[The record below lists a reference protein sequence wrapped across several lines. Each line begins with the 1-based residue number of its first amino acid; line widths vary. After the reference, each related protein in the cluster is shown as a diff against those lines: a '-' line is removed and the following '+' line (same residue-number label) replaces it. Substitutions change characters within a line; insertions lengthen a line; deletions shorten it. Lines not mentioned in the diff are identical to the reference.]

1 MLVVSKGQNNSFDY
15 SDKYILEKVNFC
27 KPLAQNQADKWIII
41 KKDTDP
47 NQNISGASSTTAWES
62 GQKVDPIAYVSGV
75 EPYVEA
81 YFSINCKDQEY
92 YAKAINAEGFNF
104 PPKLLEKNNGIYLY
118 PITKSDK
125 EFKNEV
131 VKYWD
136 NFELTWYIS
145 NNINGPWI
153 EIDESVSDLY
163 VTKGNPITGNAE
175 NVGYE
180 TFIHHTTLFLS
191 CKNATGLTN
200 DNDIV
205 DNIYSEFLDR
215 DVRKINGNG
224 PMKYWGSE
232 LFDLVNFDDCRPVYG
247 FLALENTTCGTWA
260 AFFNDMIRM
269 QGISTSKV
277 SVIEWTTVDW
287 QYYMNF
293 SPNGYQLVNNYISDV
308 NLFFAGTE
316 WNYVGSQD
324 EFGNLYP
331 TAEFAVK
338 DWDENNLVQPRK
350 FVMSESNLNGIPSD
364 IEYSSYINGNWVPWV
379 DSEGAEGQ
387 GNDDP
392 KCEFTNH
399 AVVSYNNKYY
409 DPSYGSPIRTN
420 QNEWE
425 NKALSF
431 FQAYVAHKV
440 VINGEEKW
448 EKIIWIGE
456 LNSNGQQTNFSN

>member
-153 EIDESVSDLY
+153 EID
-163 VTKGNPITGNAE
+163 
-175 NVGYE
+175 
-180 TFIHHTTLFLS
+180 
-191 CKNATGLTN
+191 
-200 DNDIV
+200 
-205 DNIYSEFLDR
+205 
-215 DVRKINGNG
+215 
-224 PMKYWGSE
+224 
-232 LFDLVNFDDCRPVYG
+232 
-247 FLALENTTCGTWA
+247 
-260 AFFNDMIRM
+260 
-269 QGISTSKV
+269 
-277 SVIEWTTVDW
+277 
-287 QYYMNF
+287 
-293 SPNGYQLVNNYISDV
+293 
-308 NLFFAGTE
+308 
-316 WNYVGSQD
+316 
-324 EFGNLYP
+324 
-331 TAEFAVK
+331 
-338 DWDENNLVQPRK
+338 
-350 FVMSESNLNGIPSD
+350 
-364 IEYSSYINGNWVPWV
+364 
-379 DSEGAEGQ
+379 
-387 GNDDP
+387 
-392 KCEFTNH
+392 
-399 AVVSYNNKYY
+399 
-409 DPSYGSPIRTN
+409 
-420 QNEWE
+420 
-425 NKALSF
+425 
-431 FQAYVAHKV
+431 
-440 VINGEEKW
+440 
-448 EKIIWIGE
+448 
-456 LNSNGQQTNFSN
+456 